1 MKLRVRDRIVS
12 AVLGVMVMAAAVAAL
27 LYATGVL
34 AGTEAENL
42 LNSCLANCPVWLTVV
57 VCILLFLVGL
67 CGVAMLFRR
76 RKDKGFVLQHT
87 EYGDMSIS
95 MKALANMVKQCVESH
110 PELTVT
116 QTRIEH
122 FRGGVTVEMK
132 ITLASGINIPLTV
145 NALQKQIKQYIT
157 SCSGVDVHEIRVL
170 VETDMAKLLPAPET
184 AVVEPV
190 VVEAQAETVEKAA
203 ECLCM
208 HREEPQ
214 TYAEAPVQETAL
226 QEEAAAEPEI
236 AEEEAETAVE
246 AAEEEQPAEEAEE
259 PEAELLEAEA
269 EETEETEESV
279 QEVQA

>member
-1 MKLRVRDRIVS
+1 MKLRIRDRIVS
-12 AVLGVMVMAAAVAAL
+12 AVLGVMVMMAAL
-27 LYATGVL
+27 GALLFSVGVL
-34 AGTEAENL
+34 SRAEAANV
-42 LNSCLANCPVWLTVV
+42 LNHFWNNCPVWLAVV
-57 VCILLFLVGL
+57 GCIVLFLVGL
-67 CGVAMLFRR
+67 CGVATLFRR

-157 SCSGVDVHEIRVL
+157 SCSGVDVHEVRVL

-184 AVVEPV
+184 AVIEPV
-190 VVEAQAETVEKAA
+190 VVEAQTETAEKAA

-214 TYAEAPVQETAL
+214 TYAEAAVQEAAV
-226 QEEAAAEPEI
+226 EEVPAEPEVV
-236 AEEEAETAVE
+236 EEETAAVEETEESEVETAV
-246 AAEEEQPAEEAEE
+246 
-259 PEAELLEAEA
+259 AEA
-269 EETEETEESV
+269 EETAEEPENECEKTV